1 AFRRHDIDIIP
12 FEHCCQRK
20 KVPDVVV
27 YDQHILAG
35 EDVVLQAD
43 ILDDPAL
50 FRGELAVVDMQVQ
63 DRFLEQV
70 LERVHALQQ
79 NGIRRAIQMIQFLFV
94 KILCRIDDHRRELSL
109 ALTDLSDQ
117 LDTGDVRQSIVED
130 NAIELLHVVL
140 LQRRFA
146 IGSDRDF
153 DIFAPQHLAD
163 LGRIEFVV
171 FDQQDPP
178 HFLFMERE
186 NVVEKLVERLIFQ
199 RFQQEAAGAP
209 FQRERTVLFAGD
221 QMDRNMP
228 VVQIVTQQVQHLPA
242 ARIGKL
248 DVQGN
253 GNRREPVD
261 KIEDLDIV
269 RGDDSLQVMLM
280 GLFDDDLPESQ
291 VVLDDQD
298 DLVALLDAVAIV
310 AG

>member
-1 AFRRHDIDIIP
+1 
-12 FEHCCQRK
+12 
-20 KVPDVVV
+20 
-27 YDQHILAG
+27 
-35 EDVVLQAD
+35 
-43 ILDDPAL
+43 
-50 FRGELAVVDMQVQ
+50 
-63 DRFLEQV
+63 
-70 LERVHALQQ
+70 
-79 NGIRRAIQMIQFLFV
+79 
-94 KILCRIDDHRRELSL
+94 
-109 ALTDLSDQ
+109 Q

-310 AG
+310 AGIVDHLADDVHFARIAGIRCYPERTQQGVYLSAAGAQLQSLVGVIQAIRGLFGNDPRAFDGHKKRKGASPALRAFQLDGATQQFGKPTADRKAQTGSTVFPAGGSF